1 MSTCRVERAALLKIL
16 LHALKYP
23 TTGVN
28 GILLGEE
35 RAEAPAA
42 GAPPGA
48 AARRALLVVDAVPAC
63 HSFLALAPVLEAAL
77 CQADAHARAAG
88 GGLRVVGYY
97 QAAERLEDAAL
108 GAPGRR
114 AADRIEA
121 AFPGAVA
128 LALDGAALR
137 ALVDAVGDGGGAPP
151 PLRLLVRER
160 RPAGGGG
167 WAPPGPG
174 AALEA
179 LECPTA
185 GVADLLAAYVG
196 EGRHRRLAD
205 FEDHLEDLAAD
216 WLNPGLLD

>member
-1 MSTCRVERAALLKIL
+1 MSTCLVERAALLKIL

-28 GILLGEE
+28 GVLLGEE
-35 RAEAPAA
+35 RAEAPPA

-48 AARRALLVVDAVPAC
+48 APRRALLVVDAVPAC

-114 AADRIEA
+114 AADRVEA

-137 ALVDAVGDGGGAPP
+137 ALVDAAGDGGGAPP

-160 RPAGGGG
+160 PGGGAWG
-167 WAPPGPG
+167 PPGPG
-174 AALEA
+174 AALGA
-179 LECPTA
+179 LECPVA
-185 GVADLLAAYVG
+185 GVADLLAEYVG

-205 FEDHLEDLAAD
+205 FEDHLEDLTAD